1 MFQSLLRASLFVM
14 CKYRDVLGADQTES
28 GIWIREIDHIYY
40 LKRKLVTLRLR
51 CVSVSNSLNIS
62 RTQKMSWQRC
72 DNFLTTFR
80 CSSGG
85 TTCPMLQRQQ
95 WLVNLFD
102 DEHYDDMLWQILT
115 WTVQPVLNS
124 GYNVSQYYW
133 EAVSNSHRICSQIWL
148 YINYEAESGYH
159 FYLRSGMSFLTFPVS
174 CPWMRVEMDG
184 ETNL

>member
-62 RTQKMSWQRC
+62 RTNKVSRQRC
-72 DNFLTTFR
+72 ENFVTTFG

-102 DEHYDDMLWQILT
+102 DEHYDDMLWQILRYQPPFR
-115 WTVQPVLNS
+115 TVRARI
-124 GYNVSQYYW
+124 
-133 EAVSNSHRICSQIWL
+133 AVALVVFIKTSINHIFFKSLRWL
-148 YINYEAESGYH
+148 RN
-159 FYLRSGMSFLTFPVS
+159 
-174 CPWMRVEMDG
+174 
-184 ETNL
+184 